1 MFKRKYMA
9 LIALMLFCVAL
20 LAQVNDIFGAAEADS
35 TLKRAPV
42 VYKDKVIFYV
52 YSNLGH
58 FTSFERSVIIGKRLE
73 ELGRQPFLVQDS
85 LNILQGQR
93 EYSIRY
99 GESPILIVSEADSLA
114 LQQPLKEI
122 AIAYHAAI
130 VNEFLPLFTRLS
142 IRQSIFEILKIAF
155 WIALILG
162 LSVLFWRVI
171 KRLLDWLSRQIDK
184 IKENYSA
191 GLVIRGIRFLNA
203 EQFDRTLKF
212 ILALVR
218 FGLGLLLFYFT
229 VYFLLFAIPQTKST
243 ALHLHAY
250 IMHPIV
256 DVGKA
261 VLKYLPNLFFIL
273 VVVIIARYLL
283 RFLKYLFDEIR
294 KGHIRFAGF
303 YADWAYSTYHIV
315 RFLILFFV
323 VVIIFPYLP
332 GSGSPAFQGI
342 SIFVGVLVSLGSSSA
357 ISNIIAGII
366 LTYMR
371 AFKVGDYI
379 KVGDK
384 EGFVIDASLL
394 NVRIKTV
401 KNVEISIP
409 NSVALSGNIMDYS
422 TYAREGNLIVHTPV
436 AMGYE
441 VPWKQV
447 KELLIQ
453 AALNSEGILKH
464 KPPFVHV
471 KELKDYYI
479 VYELNAYTDKAA
491 ALGGIYS
498 ELNANVLD
506 VFNAAGIEMLL
517 PMYNAVRDGKQS
529 SIPPKTM
536 PEASESS
543 EREHE

>member
-1 MFKRKYMA
+1 MFKWKYIMA
-9 LIALMLFCVAL
+9 IALMLFCLGL
-20 LAQVNDIFGAAEADS
+20 LAQANDIFAAAEADS
-35 TLKRAPV
+35 ALVRAPV
-42 VYKDKVIFYV
+42 VYNDKVIFYM

-58 FTSFERSVIIGKRLE
+58 FTPFERSVIIGKRLE
-73 ELGRQPFLVQDS
+73 ELGKQAFLVKDS
-85 LNILQGQR
+85 LNILER
-93 EYSIRY
+93 EHEYSVRY

-114 LQQPLKEI
+114 LQQPMKDI

-130 VNEFLPLFTRLS
+130 VNEFLPLFARVS
-142 IRQSIFEILKIAF
+142 MRQNVFSILKIVL
-155 WIALILG
+155 WVALILG
-162 LSVLFWRVI
+162 LSLLFWRAM
-171 KRLLDWLSRQIDK
+171 KRLLDWLGRQIDRL
-184 IKENYSA
+184 KENYNA

-203 EQFDRTLKF
+203 EQFDRVLKF
-212 ILALVR
+212 ILGLVR

-261 VLKYLPNLFFIL
+261 VLKYMPNLFFIL
-273 VVVIIARYLL
+273 VVVFIARYLL

-294 KGHIRFAGF
+294 KGHIRFTGF
-303 YADWAYSTYHIV
+303 YADWAYSTYQIV

-379 KVGDK
+379 KIGDK

-401 KNVEISIP
+401 KNVEINIP

-422 TYAREGNLIVHTPV
+422 SYAREGGLIVHTPV
-436 AMGYE
+436 ALGYE
-441 VPWKQV
+441 
-447 KELLIQ
+447 
-453 AALNSEGILKH
+453 
-464 KPPFVHV
+464 
-471 KELKDYYI
+471 
-479 VYELNAYTDKAA
+479 
-491 ALGGIYS
+491 
-498 ELNANVLD
+498 
-506 VFNAAGIEMLL
+506 
-517 PMYNAVRDGKQS
+517 
-529 SIPPKTM
+529 IP
-536 PEASESS
+536 
-543 EREHE
+543 